1 MAQQGRLVIAASTY
15 QPPLQIDV
23 FVGAA
28 AVLEP
33 EHATVGAA
41 SMSAAPTKSLVAI
54 NCFSRSVR

>member
-1 MAQQGRLVIAASTY
+1 MGTAGVAVDSAAPTV
-15 QPPLQIDV
+15 P

-41 SMSAAPTKSLVAI
+41 LMPAAPKKTLLL
-54 NCFSRSVR
+54 